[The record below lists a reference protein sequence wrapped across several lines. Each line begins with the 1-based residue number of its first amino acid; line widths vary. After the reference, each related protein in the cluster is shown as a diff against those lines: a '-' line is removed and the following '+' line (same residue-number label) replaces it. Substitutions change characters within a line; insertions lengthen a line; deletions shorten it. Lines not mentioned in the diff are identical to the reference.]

1 MLEVKARTQLSPY
14 LEKCC
19 LLVSANA
26 SYERSAQDISVVTGM
41 AVSRG
46 SQQRLVHRQTFELA
60 DVEGAVEEMSIDGGK
75 VRIRTPKGEICR
87 QDYKAVNLHGH
98 CREAFLQ
105 ENERL
110 VEWVNEQPLATPLT
124 CLGDGHDGIWNLFEG
139 IASASQRQ
147 EILDWFHLKE
157 NLYKVGGSEQRLTQ
171 VEALLWKGEVDTAI
185 QQFNDWQHERVDTF
199 IAYLNKHRHRIVNY
213 AYFQAEGISIG
224 SGTIESTVKQIGARI
239 KLSGAQWKSDNVPQ
253 VLLHRC
259 TYLND
264 QFSN

>member
-1 MLEVKARTQLSPY
+1 ML
-14 LEKCC
+14 
-19 LLVSANA
+19 
-26 SYERSAQDISVVTGM
+26 TGVN
-41 AVSRG
+41 VSRG
-46 SQQRLVHRQTFELA
+46 TQQRLVHRQTFELA
-60 DVEGAVEEMSIDGGK
+60 VVEETVEAMSIDGGK
-75 VRIRTPKGEICR
+75 VRIRTPKGESCR
-87 QDYKAVNLHGH
+87 WQDYKAVNLHGH

-124 CLGDGHDGIWNLFEG
+124 CLGDGQDGIWNLFEG

-147 EILDWFHLKE
+147 EILDWFHLVE
-157 NLYKVGGSEQRLTQ
+157 NLHKLGGSEQRLAT
-171 VEALLWKGEVDTAI
+171 VEALLWKGDVDAAI
-185 QQFNDWQHERVDTF
+185 EQLKDWQHERVDPF

-213 AYFQAEGISIG
+213 SYLQAEGISIG

-239 KLSGAQWKSDNVPQ
+239 KLSGAQWKAENVPQ

-259 TYLND
+259 AYLNG